1 MPHQNRQADGRQDHF
16 RNKPLQ
22 EHGSLWNQLWERQTT
37 SWDRGGPSIALHE
50 ALSVYPELFDGSYPD
65 LGLLSDFVGHET
77 AQAATPFTTSATAP
91 RKKALVPACGRGYDA
106 VLLAKVFGY
115 DVVGLEISSTA
126 LDAARQ
132 YENSVNE
139 VLDAPVK
146 QQPPS
151 HDDPAVDFW
160 IKNRTSSPGRVNWVS
175 GDFFSDG
182 WLVDAGAEQFDLI
195 FDYTFFCAIPPSAR
209 PKWAARMQQLL
220 ARPNG
225 RLVCLEFPTGKHP
238 STGGPPHSAA
248 FWFYQLHLS
257 NPGNEQIITY
267 SEPKNPAQNDHE
279 QDDDQVQNQCTINAN
294 AGAFSGPGLA
304 MIVRFKPNETHGSGQ
319 SYDGAFGRDWVSVWG
334 HSLNG
339 ARMNPDKGSEV
350 S

>member
-1 MPHQNRQADGRQDHF
+1 MPHQNRQADGQQDHF

-50 ALSVYPELFDGSYPD
+50 ALSVYPELFDGTYPD

-77 AQAATPFTTSATAP
+77 AQAATPSTTSATAP

-160 IKNRTSSPGRVNWVS
+160 IKNRSSSPGRVNWVS

-182 WLVDAGAEQFDLI
+182 WLVDAGAEQFDFI
-195 FDYTFFCAIPPSAR
+195 FDYTVRPFSLLKIPPNSR
-209 PKWAARMQQLL
+209 YSQGL
-220 ARPNG
+220 G
-225 RLVCLEFPTGKHP
+225 RLCSFAFFFP
-238 STGGPPHSAA
+238 
-248 FWFYQLHLS
+248 
-257 NPGNEQIITY
+257 E
-267 SEPKNPAQNDHE
+267 
-279 QDDDQVQNQCTINAN
+279 
-294 AGAFSGPGLA
+294 
-304 MIVRFKPNETHGSGQ
+304 
-319 SYDGAFGRDWVSVWG
+319 
-334 HSLNG
+334 
-339 ARMNPDKGSEV
+339 
-350 S
+350 